1 MPLLKDIITHT
12 KAELVNYEIVPSYY
26 SSFDDKYKG
35 FKKKDI
41 TFIASRPCNGKTWF
55 LCNLAVNMAIHQKKV
70 IFYTQSIRN
79 IAQRIESLIV
89 NIPQIYI
96 EEMQIFNQR
105 EFRSKC
111 QEIIPDI
118 VMIDVHLLGN
128 IINKKILQRIKQIAI
143 ILNFAVII
151 TGTLNRSIDFRP
163 NKYPQIKDLLGINE
177 QKGVL
182 EIADTIF
189 MFYNPQHYFP
199 DFVLQMPPSLEI
211 IPIRAYSQSSVRLEW
226 ENRGK
231 LIEYKPKIM
240 SMN

>member
-1 MPLLKDIITHT
+1 MPLLKEIIRH
-12 KAELVNYEIVPSYY
+12 AQEELVNYEIIPSYY

-35 FKKKDI
+35 FKKRDI
-41 TFIASRPCNGKTWF
+41 TFIVSRPCNGKTWF
-55 LCNLAVNMAIHQKKV
+55 LCNLAINMSKHQKKV
-70 IFYTQSIRN
+70 LYYTQSIRN
-79 IAQRIESLIV
+79 IAQRIESLTEDIL
-89 NIPQIYI
+89 QIYI

-105 EFRSKC
+105 EFMSKC

-128 IINKKILQRIKQIAI
+128 IINKKILHRIKQIAI
-143 ILNFAVII
+143 TLNFAVIM

-177 QKGVL
+177 QKDVL
-182 EIADTIF
+182 KIADTIF

-199 DFVLQMPPSLEI
+199 DFVLQNPQSLEI
-211 IPIRAYSQSSVRLEW
+211 IPVRAYSQSPIRLEW
-226 ENRGK
+226 LNTGK
-231 LIEYKPKIM
+231 LIEYRPKII

>member
-1 MPLLKDIITHT
+1 MPLLKEIIRQTQE
-12 KAELVNYEIVPSYY
+12 ELVNYEIIPSYY

-35 FKKKDI
+35 FKKRDI

-55 LCNLAVNMAIHQKKV
+55 LCNLAINMSIHQKKV
-70 IFYTQSIRN
+70 LFYAQSIRN
-79 IAQRIESLIV
+79 IAQRIESLTED
-89 NIPQIYI
+89 IPQIYI

-111 QEIIPDI
+111 QEITPDI

-128 IINKKILQRIKQIAI
+128 IINKKILHRIKQIAI
-143 ILNFAVII
+143 TLNFAVIM

-177 QKGVL
+177 QKDVL
-182 EIADTIF
+182 KIADTIF

-199 DFVLQMPPSLEI
+199 DFVLQNPQSLEI
-211 IPIRAYSQSSVRLEW
+211 IPVRAYSQSPIRLEW
-226 ENRGK
+226 LNTGK
-231 LIEYKPKIM
+231 LIEYRPKII